1 LKISQIDMLNF
12 GNKILILIFIVFF
25 LILFY
30 FKSDRE
36 TFQYNDQILKL
47 FDEKQYKFIAHA
59 GGGIDQ
65 HAYTNSLEAVNLSIS
80 KGFKL
85 IEIDLRETKDKYF
98 VGVNSWQKYK
108 KDNLFEKNDI
118 NNEPLYLKEFKKIK
132 ILNKYTPLTANE
144 INKIFTENNDLILV
158 TDKTNNF
165 KKINSDFFFDK
176 KRIIVE
182 IFGKKNYFKSIK
194 YGIINPMFAASSDD
208 YDFIIENNIKL
219 ITAHS
224 KDIINNEETYKKLIS
239 HGVKILAYTS
249 SNKKF
254 IEENLDNTF
263 SGIYTDFW
271 DIKNNN
277 CSSNECKTY

>member
-1 LKISQIDMLNF
+1 MLNF

-47 FDEKQYKFIAHA
+47 FNEKQYKFIAHA

-65 HAYTNSLEAVNLSIS
+65 YTYTNSLEAVNLSIS

-85 IEIDLRETKDKYF
+85 IEIDLRETKDKHF
-98 VGVNSWQKYK
+98 VGVNTWQKYK

-118 NNEPLYLKEFKKIK
+118 NDEPLYLKEFKKIK
-132 ILNKYTPLTANE
+132 IFNKYTPLTVNE

-165 KKINSDFFFDK
+165 RKINDDFSFDK

-194 YGIINPMFAASSDD
+194 YGIINPMFSASSDD
-208 YDFIIENNIKL
+208 YDFIIKNNIKL

-224 KDIINNEETYKKLIS
+224 KDIIDNEKIYKDLIKR
-239 HGVKILAYTS
+239 GVKIFAYSS

>member
-1 LKISQIDMLNF
+1 MLNF

-47 FDEKQYKFIAHA
+47 FNEKQYKFIAHA
-59 GGGIDQ
+59 GGGIDL
-65 HAYTNSLEAVNLSIS
+65 HTYTNSLEAVNLSIS

-85 IEIDLRETKDKYF
+85 IEIDLRETKDKHF
-98 VGVNSWQKYK
+98 VGVNTWQKYK

-118 NNEPLYLKEFKKIK
+118 NDEPLYLKEFKKIK
-132 ILNKYTPLTANE
+132 ILNKYTPLTVNE

-165 KKINSDFFFDK
+165 RKINSDFSFDK

-194 YGIINPMFAASSDD
+194 YGIINPMFSASSDD
-208 YDFIIENNIKL
+208 YDFIIKNNIKL

-224 KDIINNEETYKKLIS
+224 KDIVDNEEIYKNLINR
-239 HGVKILAYTS
+239 GVKIFAYSS

-277 CSSNECKTY
+277 CSSKECETY